1 MTFASKSLLLAA
13 VFAAVLSGVLWHRL
27 DSTRHD
33 NQTLR
38 RELQTEQQARNT
50 AEWLLHGQEQTMQVF
65 SAIRAA
71 NRAARLADETE
82 HHDAKQKLQP
92 PLPVTIAALVLC
104 LPLLLTGCGNSKNAP
119 VPSVVILPETDA
131 ELTEATPVPPMPQP
145 LTWGAS
151 LLWNADLLMAL
162 GQCNR
167 DKASVREQET
177 RRKEIYERRPEPG
190 GGAAAR

>member
-38 RELQTEQQARNT
+38 RKLQTEQQARNT

-82 HHDAKQKLQP
+82 HHDAKEKI
-92 PLPVTIAALVLC
+92 TAAI
-104 LPLLLTGCGNSKNAP
+104 TGDNCSTRP
-119 VPSVVILPETDA
+119 VPAVAADRLR
-131 ELTEATPVPPMPQP
+131 ELEK
-145 LTWGAS
+145 
-151 LLWNADLLMAL
+151 
-162 GQCNR
+162 R
-167 DKASVREQET
+167 T
-177 RRKEIYERRPEPG
+177 RAIG
-190 GGAAAR
+190 GDPARN

>member
-82 HHDAKQKLQP
+82 HHDAKQKI
-92 PLPVTIAALVLC
+92 TTAI
-104 LPLLLTGCGNSKNAP
+104 TGDNCSTRP
-119 VPSVVILPETDA
+119 VP
-131 ELTEATPVPPMPQP
+131 
-145 LTWGAS
+145 
-151 LLWNADLLMAL
+151 
-162 GQCNR
+162 
-167 DKASVREQET
+167 
-177 RRKEIYERRPEPG
+177 
-190 GGAAAR
+190 AAAADRLRELEKRTRAIGGDPARN

>member
-13 VFAAVLSGVLWHRL
+13 VFTAVLSGVLWHRL

-82 HHDAKQKLQP
+82 HHDAKEKI
-92 PLPVTIAALVLC
+92 TTAI
-104 LPLLLTGCGNSKNAP
+104 TGDNCSTRP
-119 VPSVVILPETDA
+119 VPAVAADRLR
-131 ELTEATPVPPMPQP
+131 ELEK
-145 LTWGAS
+145 
-151 LLWNADLLMAL
+151 
-162 GQCNR
+162 R
-167 DKASVREQET
+167 T
-177 RRKEIYERRPEPG
+177 RAIG
-190 GGAAAR
+190 GDPARN